1 MNQRQDGL
9 DILARLERLP
19 FSNWHRKL
27 MVIGFIGIL
36 FDATDFATFGGALP
50 SIAKEF
56 GLNPQ
61 QAGFLATIGLA
72 GAFVGAL
79 FWGSISDYIGRRT
92 AFQATVGIFALFTGL
107 MGVAWNVTFLSF
119 SRFVANFG
127 LGGEVPVT
135 TTIVAEFMPRS
146 ERGRATAIMGA
157 GFPAG
162 QITAAFIGLLIIPNF
177 GWRVLFFVGIVPMAL

>member
-61 QAGFLATIGLA
+61 QAGFLATVGLA

-79 FWGSISDYIGRRT
+79 FWGTISDYIGRKT
-92 AFQATVGIFALFTGL
+92 AFQATIVIFAAFTGL
-107 MGVAWNVTFLSF
+107 TAVCWNAMTMGIA
-119 SRFVANFG
+119 RFIANFG

-135 TTIVAEFMPRS
+135 TTLVAEFMPRK
-146 ERGRATAIMGA
+146 
-157 GFPAG
+157 
-162 QITAAFIGLLIIPNF
+162 
-177 GWRVLFFVGIVPMAL
+177 V